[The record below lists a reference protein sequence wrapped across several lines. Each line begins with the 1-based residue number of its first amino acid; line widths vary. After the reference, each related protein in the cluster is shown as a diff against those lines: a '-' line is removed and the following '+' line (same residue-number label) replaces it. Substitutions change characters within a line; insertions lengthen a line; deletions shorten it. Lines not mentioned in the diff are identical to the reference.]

1 MEITKKQIKQVETYL
16 DKKSF
21 DFIDLK
27 VEVLDHMVSDIES
40 FLDNN
45 YSFENAF
52 KITVLKWDKHFKD
65 TSSFYF
71 GFQYSESK
79 IVVKKAIKMFRP
91 FYLIYLSAYILPVLF
106 LKNVSIV
113 FSKNTIYLLNGFL
126 NLITAVFLI
135 YLIFIIIKVI
145 KSKVKTTYRFILRT
159 QYLGMIFLVIPLLMG
174 NHFNDKGNLNAVFTG
189 FLFGGFAV
197 TYICHYF
204 FKKHQEAINIYKV
217 S

>member
-1 MEITKKQIKQVETYL
+1 MEITTKQIQQVEIYL

-27 VEVLDHMVSDIES
+27 VEVLDHMISDIES

-52 KITVLKWDKHFKD
+52 KLTVLKWDQHFKD

-71 GFQYSESK
+71 GLQYHESN

-91 FYLIYLSAYILPVLF
+91 FFFLYFSAYILPQLF

-113 FSKNTIYLLNGFL
+113 FSKNTIYLVNGFL

-145 KSKVKTTYRFILRT
+145 KTKVKTTYRFILRT
-159 QYLGMIFLVIPLLMG
+159 QYFALFFLVLPLFMG
-174 NHFNDKGNLNAVFTG
+174 NHFNEERTLIPFLIGFQSAGFTV
-189 FLFGGFAV
+189 A
-197 TYICHYF
+197 YICHYF
-204 FKKHQEAINIYKV
+204 FKKHKEAINTYRI

>member
-1 MEITKKQIKQVETYL
+1 MEITKKQIQQVETYL

-45 YSFENAF
+45 YSFDNAF

-71 GFQYSESK
+71 GLQYSESK

-113 FSKNTIYLLNGFL
+113 FPKNTIYLLNGFL

-159 QYLGMIFLVIPLLMG
+159 QYLGIIFLVIPLLMG
-174 NHFNDKGNLNAVFTG
+174 NHFNDKGNLNAVLTG
-189 FLFGGFAV
+189 ILCGGFAV

>member
-1 MEITKKQIKQVETYL
+1 MEITKKQIQQVETYL

-45 YSFENAF
+45 YSFDNAF

-71 GFQYSESK
+71 GLQYSESK
-79 IVVKKAIKMFRP
+79 IVVKKALKMFRP

-113 FSKNTIYLLNGFL
+113 FPKNTIYLLNGFL

-159 QYLGMIFLVIPLLMG
+159 QYLGIIFLVIPLLMG
-174 NHFNDKGNLNAVFTG
+174 NHFNDKGNLNAVLTG
-189 FLFGGFAV
+189 ILCGGFAV

>member
-1 MEITKKQIKQVETYL
+1 MEITKKQIQQVETYL

-91 FYLIYLSAYILPVLF
+91 FYFIYLSAYILPVLF

-126 NLITAVFLI
+126 TLITAVFLI

>member
-1 MEITKKQIKQVETYL
+1 MEITTKQIQQVETYL

-27 VEVLDHMVSDIES
+27 VEVLDHMISDIES

-52 KITVLKWDKHFKD
+52 KITVLKWDQHFKD

-71 GFQYSESK
+71 GLQYHESK
-79 IVVKKAIKMFRP
+79 IVVKKAVKMFRP
-91 FYLIYLSAYILPVLF
+91 FFLLYLSACFLPILF
-106 LKNVSIV
+106 LKNFSII
-113 FSKNTIYLLNGFL
+113 FSKSTIYLVNGFL

-135 YLIFIIIKVI
+135 YLIFIIITVI

-159 QYLGMIFLVIPLLMG
+159 QYLGIIFLIIPLLMG
-174 NHFNDKGNLNAVFTG
+174 NHFNEKGNLEPVLTG

-204 FKKHQEAINIYKV
+204 FKKHQAEITKYKI